1 MIEGGLPGFVTQTW
15 YGVLVPAGTPAD
27 IVTALNA
34 VIVKAVRKDDFR
46 ARLAQTGAD
55 PIAETPDFFRRLLR
69 DEIERW
75 GKVVKASKAKP
86 E

>member
-1 MIEGGLPGFVTQTW
+1 MEFRFRRH
-15 YGVLVPAGTPAD
+15 AGQ
-27 IVTALNA
+27 IVA
-34 VIVKAVRKDDFR
+34 VERGYRQSRQKDDFR
-46 ARLAQTGAD
+46 TDWRKRAQ
-55 PIAETPDFFRRLLR
+55 PCAETRAFRRLLR